1 MFPRLSAKTKDII
14 KSIPTD
20 ELDNVY
26 RFVRFNYTKNDII
39 SHLEDMDNIELTDEQ
54 IEKAAELYAY
64 EGKYDCNLSYW
75 NNIENLIHLVRE
87 N

>member
-1 MFPRLSAKTKDII
+1 MFSRLSKKTKDII
-14 KSIPTD
+14 KNIPAD

-26 RFVRFNYTKNDII
+26 RFVQFNYIKDDIV

-54 IEKAAELYAY
+54 IDMAAELYAY
-64 EGKYDCNLSYW
+64 DGKYDCNLSYW
-75 NNIENLIHLVRE
+75 NNIENLIHRVRG